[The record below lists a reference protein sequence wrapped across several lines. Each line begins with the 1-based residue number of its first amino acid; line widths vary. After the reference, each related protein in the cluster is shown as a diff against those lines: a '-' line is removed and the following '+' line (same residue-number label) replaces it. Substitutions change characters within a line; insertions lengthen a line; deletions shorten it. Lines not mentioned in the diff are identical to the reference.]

1 MTSVRSTEP
10 SRGMR
15 GLSQDD
21 AREIAV
27 EAYIYA
33 FPLVLMQ
40 ISRRTATNI
49 AAPSHR
55 KAPVNRFGHMQS
67 FPDATFKD
75 GVLPNVDTLFS
86 VL

>member
-1 MTSVRSTEP
+1 
-10 SRGMR
+10 MR
-15 GLSQDD
+15 GLSEDD

-55 KAPVNRFGHMQS
+55 
-67 FPDATFKD
+67 
-75 GVLPNVDTLFS
+75 
-86 VL
+86 